1 MNLTVTF
8 ESAEL
13 QFKQILEEFF
23 VSVYDE
29 KSLASHGIEHHR
41 RVWNYSKELVVLL
54 DTQNIISDSSFVF
67 KLIITCYLHD
77 IGMSV
82 DRGIRHGHHSKGL
95 CVRFL
100 HNNSLDKANYQDVL
114 SAIENHDN
122 KEYKTLATKNNLL
135 KILSI
140 ADDLDAFGYIGIY
153 RYSEIYLARGIKP
166 GEIGHLIR
174 ENAAKRFEN
183 FVNILGFADEYV
195 RNHKKRY
202 EILDNFF
209 IEYNNQAVTYKFG
222 GVNPTGYC
230 GVIEIFIKILR
241 NKITIEDI
249 LWNTENY
256 LNDPVIH
263 YFLEGLVHEFEE
275 DPS

>member
-29 KSLASHGIEHHR
+29 KSLVSHGIEHHR

-82 DRGIRHGHHSKGL
+82 DPGIRHGHHSSDL
-95 CVRFL
+95 CLRFL
-100 HNNSLDKANYQDVL
+100 KNNLLDKTKYQDVL

-122 KEYKTLATKNNLL
+122 KEYKTSATKIDLL
-135 KILSI
+135 GILSI

-153 RYSEIYLARGIKP
+153 RYTEIYLTRGINLK
-166 GEIGHLIR
+166 EIGTKIK
-174 ENAAKRFEN
+174 ENASGRIDN
-183 FVNILGFADEYV
+183 FVKIFGFADEFV
-195 RNHKKRY
+195 RKHKKRY

-209 IEYNNQAVTYKFG
+209 SEYNKQAATYKFG

-230 GVIEIFIKILR
+230 GVIEIFIKMIR
-241 NKITIEDI
+241 NNIAIEDI

-263 YFLEGLVHEFEE
+263 YFLEGFVHEFEV